1 MYYPYDPKRLT
12 TQDKEDAELM
22 ALRLSLFGTE
32 KSTFIKGFYCGIQNQ
47 ERRRLERIA
56 QEEQDDEV

>member
-12 TQDKEDAELM
+12 YQDMEDAELM
-22 ALRLSLFGTE
+22 ALRLNLTSSD
-32 KSTFIKGFYCGIQNQ
+32 KVNFIRGFYCGIQNR

-56 QEEQDDEV
+56 QEEQDDSF